1 MVKTR
6 SFSNENLNDR
16 SVCIKTAKL
25 LKSKKPKA
33 NSSKLVTMKKIMSD
47 SKWVDKQ
54 ISSFSEWL
62 NYTFHESQPVVSNE
76 GTSDILE
83 ENPIASNNDFEVMN
97 FILRKRREAE
107 VRKLAIN
114 NYETLKGSLVSVN
127 HEISHG
133 RIAMRTDRDVIV
145 DLGMQETFFTLL
157 FSYEVSWLRL
167 GLEVVFGEVIS
178 IGNAKFS
185 ENENLQ
191 VNYLI

>member
-1 MVKTR
+1 
-6 SFSNENLNDR
+6 
-16 SVCIKTAKL
+16 
-25 LKSKKPKA
+25 
-33 NSSKLVTMKKIMSD
+33 MSD

-54 ISSFSEWL
+54 ISSFSEWV
-62 NYTFHESQPVVSNE
+62 NYTFHESQPVLSNE
-76 GTSDILE
+76 GISDVLQD
-83 ENPIASNNDFEVMN
+83 NPIASDDFEVMN

-145 DLGMQETFFTLL
+145 DLGMQEAFFTLL
-157 FSYEVSWLRL
+157 FSYEISWLRL

-191 VNYLI
+191 VFYLI